1 MAMTSSVE
9 LIQLYTKGQVRGIGN
24 IICNGQKFIPNSEG
38 DRILD
43 YNNKN
48 KHDGTYNFH

>member
-9 LIQLYTKGQVRGIGN
+9 LILLYTKGQVRGIGN
-24 IICNGQKFIPNSEG
+24 IICNGQKFITNSEG

-43 YNNKN
+43 Y
-48 KHDGTYNFH
+48 YN

>member
-48 KHDGTYNFH
+48 KRRK